1 MTVLLET
8 VADGVATLT
17 LNRPDRLNA
26 LNAALRAALAGALA
40 RADADPAVRAI
51 ILTGA
56 GRAFCAGLDLAELAD
71 HGPDVTAQVAATDFG
86 LILAAMQTPVIVAV
100 NGPCVTGGFEIALA
114 CDMILAS
121 DSAYF
126 CDTHVKVGLLPG
138 WGLSVRLPR
147 LIGPYRAKELSLTAR
162 RLPAA
167 EAAAWGLVNRV
178 VPGADLLA
186 TAEHLARDIAAWST
200 ANVAAIKDL
209 IDHGYALPLSE
220 ALALERDQSRAAN
233 AKAAPSPV
241 R

>member
-1 MTVLLET
+1 MPVLLET
-8 VADGVATLT
+8 VAEGIATLT

-26 LNAALRAALAGALA
+26 LNAALRSALADAL
-40 RADADPAVRAI
+40 RSADADPMVRVI
-51 ILTGA
+51 VLTGA

-71 HGPDVTAQVAATDFG
+71 HGPDVTAQVATTDFG
-86 LILAAMQTPVIVAV
+86 LILAGLKTPVIAAI

-114 CDMILAS
+114 CDMILAA
-121 DSAYF
+121 DSAFF

-138 WGLSVRLPR
+138 WGLSQRLPR

-178 VPGADLLA
+178 VPDADLLP
-186 TAEHLARDIAAWST
+186 TAQHLAAEIAAWPP
-200 ANVAAIKDL
+200 ANVAAIKGL
-209 IDHGYALPLSE
+209 IDQGYALPLSE

-233 AKAAPSPV
+233 AKAAPPAV

>member
-186 TAEHLARDIAAWST
+186 TAEHLARDIAAWPP